1 MPRTTFVYQT
11 LCRCIILA
19 PAEVAVFLAGGNLT
33 ALKKPAPGDIR
44 PIAVGE
50 SIRRLTGKCLCVALK
65 EKAASFFEPSQFGV
79 ACPNGAEKVI
89 HGLRACI
96 DKHWFDD
103 DFGVLKIDMKNAFN
117 LVSRQAL
124 LSECAKHFPEL
135 FPWVSWCYGQHPL
148 LWHSLGC
155 LTSESGVQQGDP
167 LGPLLFSLVLN
178 ILVKAISTTCSN
190 LLNHA
195 WYMDDGVLA
204 GPRATLC
211 RAITLL
217 QSEGPALGIHIN
229 MSKCEVFSSH
239 SLDLFPP
246 GMITSDKPNLVI
258 LGAPIGN
265 KEFCSSL
272 VSKGLKNVAG
282 LWSQLEEAIDM
293 FNGLVASSDVISV
306 ENLLSSS
313 SVHQKA
319 LSEKLDDHQFNLLL
333 NCSSVADRARLL
345 SVSSPFA
352 ASWLSVIPSEGLGLH
367 LTAPIFQVALKWWL
381 GLDTSGGSQCSLCPG
396 SVLDHLSHHAVTC
409 KSGGDVVTRHN
420 RLRDC
425 IVEVCRR
432 AHIGVQVEVG
442 NNLTPSHSKT
452 RPADIL
458 IPNWVMGRAAALD
471 VSVTSPLNPQTLLEA
486 GVTATAAALTTEE
499 RKHDEND
506 PKCSELGWVCIPV
519 VAESYGAWGREA
531 TLLFLTIASRIAT
544 LSNKPKSVTLIDI
557 YGRLNLQLVR
567 ANATSILARLMPP
580 SY

>member
-50 SIRRLTGKCLCVALK
+50 SIRRRLTGKCLCVALK

-89 HGLRACI
+89 H
-96 DKHWFDD
+96 
-103 DFGVLKIDMKNAFN
+103 
-117 LVSRQAL
+117 
-124 LSECAKHFPEL
+124 
-135 FPWVSWCYGQHPL
+135 
-148 LWHSLGC
+148 
-155 LTSESGVQQGDP
+155 GVQQGDP

-486 GVTATAAALTTEE
+486 GVTATAAAT
-499 RKHDEND
+499 HH
-506 PKCSELGWVCIPV
+506 
-519 VAESYGAWGREA
+519 
-531 TLLFLTIASRIAT
+531 
-544 LSNKPKSVTLIDI
+544 
-557 YGRLNLQLVR
+557 
-567 ANATSILARLMPP
+567 
-580 SY
+580 

>member
-1 MPRTTFVYQT
+1 
-11 LCRCIILA
+11 
-19 PAEVAVFLAGGNLT
+19 
-33 ALKKPAPGDIR
+33 
-44 PIAVGE
+44 
-50 SIRRLTGKCLCVALK
+50 
-65 EKAASFFEPSQFGV
+65 
-79 ACPNGAEKVI
+79 
-89 HGLRACI
+89 
-96 DKHWFDD
+96 
-103 DFGVLKIDMKNAFN
+103 
-117 LVSRQAL
+117 
-124 LSECAKHFPEL
+124 
-135 FPWVSWCYGQHPL
+135 
-148 LWHSLGC
+148 
-155 LTSESGVQQGDP
+155 
-167 LGPLLFSLVLN
+167 
-178 ILVKAISTTCSN
+178 
-190 LLNHA
+190 
-195 WYMDDGVLA
+195 
-204 GPRATLC
+204 
-211 RAITLL
+211 
-217 QSEGPALGIHIN
+217 

-239 SLDLFPP
+239 SLDLFPS
-246 GMITSDKPNLVI
+246 GMISSDKPNLVI

-265 KEFCSSL
+265 KKFCSSM
-272 VSKGLKNVAG
+272 GLKNVAG
-282 LWSQLEEAIDM
+282 LWSQLEEVGLIDPQVALILLRLCGAFCKLVHLTHATPTSLINDALAVFDAGVRRTFCLCTGVDVSNDAWQQAQLSLGKGGLGLRSLSLHSPAAFIASVCSAGYGSHSTSHLSQAIDM
-293 FNGLVASSDVISV
+293 FNCLVASSDVISV
-306 ENLLSSS
+306 ENLLSSC

-319 LSEKLDDHQFNLLL
+319 LSEKLDDRQFNLLL

-381 GLDTSGGSQCSLCPG
+381 GLDISGGSQCSLCPG
-396 SVLDHLSHHAVTC
+396 SGLDHLSHHAVTC
-409 KSGGDVVTRHN
+409 KHGGDVVTRHN
-420 RLRDC
+420 RLCDC
-425 IVEVCRR
+425 IVEVCRH

-458 IPNWVMGRAAALD
+458 IPNWVMCRTAALD

-531 TLLFLTIASRIAT
+531 TLLFSTIASRIAT

>member
-1 MPRTTFVYQT
+1 MNVDGYHAR
-11 LCRCIILA
+11 II
-19 PAEVAVFLAGGNLT
+19 
-33 ALKKPAPGDIR
+33 
-44 PIAVGE
+44 
-50 SIRRLTGKCLCVALK
+50 
-65 EKAASFFEPSQFGV
+65 
-79 ACPNGAEKVI
+79 
-89 HGLRACI
+89 
-96 DKHWFDD
+96 
-103 DFGVLKIDMKNAFN
+103 KI
-117 LVSRQAL
+117 
-124 LSECAKHFPEL
+124 
-135 FPWVSWCYGQHPL
+135 
-148 LWHSLGC
+148 
-155 LTSESGVQQGDP
+155 
-167 LGPLLFSLVLN
+167 
-178 ILVKAISTTCSN
+178 
-190 LLNHA
+190 LNHSPA
-195 WYMDDGVLA
+195 AFIASVCSA
-204 GPRATLC
+204 GY
-211 RAITLL
+211 
-217 QSEGPALGIHIN
+217 G
-229 MSKCEVFSSH
+229 SH
-239 SLDLFPP
+239 S
-246 GMITSDKPNLVI
+246 TSHL
-258 LGAPIGN
+258 
-265 KEFCSSL
+265 
-272 VSKGLKNVAG
+272 
-282 LWSQLEEAIDM
+282 SQAIDM
-293 FNGLVASSDVISV
+293 FNCLVASSDVISV

-409 KSGGDVVTRHN
+409 KRGDVVTRHN

-452 RPADIL
+452 RPADVL
-458 IPNWVMGRAAALD
+458 IPNWVMGRTAALD

-544 LSNKPKSVTLIDI
+544 LSNKPKSVTLSDI

>member
-1 MPRTTFVYQT
+1 M
-11 LCRCIILA
+11 LCITIQLFPIILITFCKLVHLTRA
-19 PAEVAVFLAGGNLT
+19 TPTSLIKDALAVFDAG
-33 ALKKPAPGDIR
+33 
-44 PIAVGE
+44 V
-50 SIRRLTGKCLCVALK
+50 RRTFCLCTGVD
-65 EKAASFFEPSQFGV
+65 ASNDAWQQAQLSLGK
-79 ACPNGAEKVI
+79 GGL
-89 HGLRACI
+89 GLRSLSLHSPA
-96 DKHWFDD
+96 
-103 DFGVLKIDMKNAFN
+103 AFIAS
-117 LVSRQAL
+117 VCSAG
-124 LSECAKHFPEL
+124 
-135 FPWVSWCYGQHPL
+135 YG
-148 LWHSLGC
+148 
-155 LTSESGVQQGDP
+155 
-167 LGPLLFSLVLN
+167 
-178 ILVKAISTTCSN
+178 
-190 LLNHA
+190 
-195 WYMDDGVLA
+195 
-204 GPRATLC
+204 
-211 RAITLL
+211 
-217 QSEGPALGIHIN
+217 
-229 MSKCEVFSSH
+229 SH
-239 SLDLFPP
+239 S
-246 GMITSDKPNLVI
+246 TSHL
-258 LGAPIGN
+258 
-265 KEFCSSL
+265 
-272 VSKGLKNVAG
+272 
-282 LWSQLEEAIDM
+282 SQAIDM
-293 FNGLVASSDVISV
+293 FNCLVASSDVISV

-319 LSEKLDDHQFNLLL
+319 LSEKLDEHQFNLLL

-352 ASWLSVIPSEGLGLH
+352 ASWLSVIPSEGHGLH

-409 KSGGDVVTRHN
+409 KRGGDVVTRHN

-458 IPNWVMGRAAALD
+458 IPNWVMGRTAALD

-486 GVTATAAALTTEE
+486 GVTATGAALTTEE
-499 RKHDEND
+499 RKHDEDD

-531 TLLFLTIASRIAT
+531 TLLFSTIASRIAT
-544 LSNKPKSVTLIDI
+544 LSNKPKSVTLSDI

>member
-531 TLLFLTIASRIAT
+531 TLLFSTIASRIAT